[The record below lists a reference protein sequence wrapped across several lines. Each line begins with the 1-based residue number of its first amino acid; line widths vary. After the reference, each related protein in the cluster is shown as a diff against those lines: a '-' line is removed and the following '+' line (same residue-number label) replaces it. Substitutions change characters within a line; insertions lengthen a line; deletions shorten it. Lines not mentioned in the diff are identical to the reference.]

1 MAINFAAFLAE
12 AGLLAL
18 LALLASVVLFPLA
31 LLLSFLYSFLA
42 KKYEKVPRFALLF
55 ACLFAGALAVLAIT
69 EIYLGSMLQQIL
81 STPYA

>member
-18 LALLASVVLFPLA
+18 LALLASVVIFPLA

-42 KKYEKVPRFALLF
+42 KKYDKVPRFALLI